1 MIQARRRGAGEA
13 AVITMGF
20 YASVNGEITPAE
32 QARVSVLDNGFTFG
46 DGVYETLRTYGGR
59 PFHRDRHLERLRR
72 SARRLRIALP
82 DADDAITGDLDRVL
96 QRSANPASYIR
107 IIVTRGVGDIS
118 YHFERI

>member
-1 MIQARRRGAGEA
+1 MIQARRSVAVDA

-59 PFHRDRHLERLRR
+59 PFHLDRHLERLRR
-72 SARRLRIALP
+72 SARRLAIGLP
-82 DADDAITGDLDRVL
+82 EADGAITRDLDRLL
-96 QRSANPASYIR
+96 QLSANPESYIR
-107 IIVTRGVGDIS
+107 IIVTRGLGDIS
-118 YHFERI
+118 YRL